1 MDYIRTTTYTAII
14 LLLCTYVSFAQE
26 TNTGIKVKLAIETA
40 DEITEQTV
48 ESCISRELMSLGNVT
63 IVDTREDCL
72 IGIMIM
78 ENKTLSG
85 SFALSVVFYER
96 QDVYGL
102 LAVRGGMEKL
112 RKEIRELPETE
123 QQKELLAS
131 STMLLLKMVIAL
143 LTIGDYS
150 IKDHFMYVG
159 VMDKNLR
166 KCCEQVIVQFNNS
179 YLKEKKRE
187 EKRREKL

>member
-14 LLLCTYVSFAQE
+14 LLLCTYVSFAQK

-48 ESCISRELMSLGNVT
+48 ESCISREHMSLGNVT

-131 STMLLLKMVIAL
+131 STI
-143 LTIGDYS
+143 
-150 IKDHFMYVG
+150 

-179 YLKEKKRE
+179 YLKEKRKAIA
-187 EKRREKL
+187 K

>member
-1 MDYIRTTTYTAII
+1 MNFIHTTTYTAII

-26 TNTGIKVKLAIETA
+26 AKPSIKIKLTIETA
-40 DEITEQTV
+40 DEGMEQTV
-48 ESCISRELMSLGNVT
+48 ESYISRELRSLGDTT
-63 IVDTREDCL
+63 IVDTGEDCL

-102 LAVRGGMEKL
+102 LAVRGGIEKI
-112 RKEIRELPETE
+112 RKEIRKIAETE
-123 QQKELLAS
+123 QQKELLTS
-131 STMLLLKMVIAL
+131 STILLLKMVVAL
-143 LTIGDYS
+143 PTIGDYS
-150 IKDHFMYVG
+150 IKDHFMYTG
-159 VMDKNLR
+159 VMDNNLR

-179 YLKEKKRE
+179 YLKEKRKSLS
-187 EKRREKL
+187 K

>member
-14 LLLCTYVSFAQE
+14 LLLCTYVSFAQK

-78 ENKTLSG
+78 KNKTLSG

-143 LTIGDYS
+143 PTIGDYS
-150 IKDHFMYVG
+150 IKDHFMYTG
-159 VMDKNLR
+159 VMDNNLR